1 MLTSICHVIIRRPSL
16 NGRASTGFS
25 QSAPAKDPRP
35 IRDKNFQ
42 LACIKQLIDFLSKT
56 GFDKPI
62 SAKILTAPSSKDFQ
76 MIFKYLYGKIDASY
90 EFGKKFEDEVP
101 VLIKG
106 IRYPY
111 ANDISKS
118 QLYAVGSM
126 HAWPSLLALLV
137 WMVELIEV
145 QAITIVSVWII
156 CPSRIVPTLLLLWTW
171 MPSSLALFATH
182 TVFS

>member
-1 MLTSICHVIIRRPSL
+1 MSFS
-16 NGRASTGFS
+16 S

-42 LACIKQLIDFLSKT
+42 LTCIKQLIDFLSKT

-76 MIFKYLYGKIDASY
+76 MIFKYLYGKIDVSY

-118 QLYAVGSM
+118 QLYAVGK
-126 HAWPSLLALLV
+126 HARLAL
-137 WMVELIEV
+137 
-145 QAITIVSVWII
+145 A
-156 CPSRIVPTLLLLWTW
+156 
-171 MPSSLALFATH
+171 
-182 TVFS
+182 FSPAHLDGGAHRGTNDRQF

>member
-1 MLTSICHVIIRRPSL
+1 
-16 NGRASTGFS
+16 
-25 QSAPAKDPRP
+25 
-35 IRDKNFQ
+35 
-42 LACIKQLIDFLSKT
+42 
-56 GFDKPI
+56 
-62 SAKILTAPSSKDFQ
+62 
-76 MIFKYLYGKIDASY
+76 MIFKYLYGKIDDSY

-145 QAITIVSVWII
+145 QTIF
-156 CPSRIVPTLLLLWTW
+156 IVI
-171 MPSSLALFATH
+171 
-182 TVFS
+182 VCG

>member
-1 MLTSICHVIIRRPSL
+1 MSFS
-16 NGRASTGFS
+16 S

-42 LACIKQLIDFLSKT
+42 LTCIKQLIDFLSKT

-145 QAITIVSVWII
+145 QMIVS
-156 CPSRIVPTLLLLWTW
+156 
-171 MPSSLALFATH
+171 
-182 TVFS
+182 FSA